1 MADANPHLDLTPWK
15 PTPTQVSEEWMK
27 LYEEFT
33 QEAKGSQHAY
43 VLKVRYDAQRVGN
56 LLRSWGL
63 PWQVVVAGYLWEYD
77 KEQIRQA
84 NLEHV
89 DEILSHISEADLY
102 AKYIEDENLPPLL
115 TPPYRDLGGLLIA
128 IAIYYLALHALQ
140 EQSNEKTYTGAM
152 QSQIESAGRT
162 LLNIAKSLGMWHF
175 KRDIE
180 DLLEQLRS
188 PRKFVE
194 LRKEHAHILEQDA
207 LMLEDTRQW
216 LIKSY
221 QQATGQ
227 PITVICIPCGI
238 VGLKRRLQDAHTT
251 ATSPKTQLTGFDL
264 VTFDVIVPTV
274 QECYATFGVLSQLGY
289 IQDDRL
295 IEQIANPKPNG
306 NSYMAL
312 GLILKPQGRYTQ
324 SLKWPE
330 TYTCICNL
338 QIATPFMQAIT
349 WYGCLHPDC
358 YQLHV
363 GASLQEE
370 IGPPSIEH
378 LWNSEKGKVF
388 LTLKE
393 FLATHHPQPETKA
406 PIFVYD
412 NNRRTVA
419 LPKGATALDFAYAL
433 DSMIGDHAVEAFIN
447 NRQAP
452 LYRILD
458 AGDIVEIRMSSEVQT
473 QDYWLSENYTV
484 TSLARRQIKESLNR
498 RFPYLRGYHLLHHIL
513 ERYHFTLTKEELD
526 RELRLL
532 LKQHNLGTPQTYLKR
547 LDKTGEPPYTPDW
560 AAQQIMR
567 QVAERNESL
576 SAIGV
581 RSSWIPVLDM
591 DLTATKKFIHQQR
604 LCNFCQP
611 TYPRDMKIMGRL
623 RKHSGELVVHKASC
637 PHLIDRTKAQQSV
650 LLPMTW
656 QPQPPAFR
664 VAFFVTAQDRK
675 GSILDLARQLRR
687 HQCDLISITA
697 EAVSKF
703 REARIHFTIEAYSDK
718 EVLDTWQEVSRIE
731 NVTKVEIDASATSA
745 RIRDRLQKLRKQEMA
760 LPGKIPVELA
770 WEESMVTLQ
779 PRNPILKNPFDISR
793 PATAKMFFG
802 RSAETKVMQRELC
815 DGEQGK
821 ALMLYGPRRSGK
833 SSICKNFLE
842 SQVRLPYWGVLFS
855 LQNFIQHNEETIL
868 MQLAERISEEFREQL
883 DLLAP
888 DWQRYSNGDP
898 QVRIKQVVQDCI
910 TKIPGSRLILALDEF
925 GGVIESYEK
934 GILEPRF
941 FTFWKDLMNEIPQL
955 SLVFALPTSAHN
967 TLSSKSLGN
976 TFSFVQPLPVM
987 FLDTKSAEQL
997 LIDPLR
1003 DQNVEIYPN
1012 TVALAVKLTG
1022 GNPYFMTLI
1031 GQQLIHHL
1039 NQETDKQLI
1048 TDEDLRLV
1056 VEHLIEAGFNQ
1067 NFIYLKREL
1076 QNNEELHILEAIVE
1090 LTSRSNQAKVQLNK
1104 IAVWLNLP
1112 ISVTRR
1118 HLERLRNGLI
1128 LEENGPASNP
1138 YYSLT
1143 IELMRRWLVH
1153 NHWFFTPSKER

>member
-1 MADANPHLDLTPWK
+1 MAEVKSHPDLTPWK
-15 PTPTQVSEEWMK
+15 PTPTWIPEDWMK
-27 LYEEFT
+27 LVEKLA
-33 QEAKGSQHAY
+33 QEAKGTQHAY

-63 PWQVVVAGYLWEYD
+63 PWQVVIAGYLWEYD
-77 KEQIRQA
+77 KEQICQA
-84 NLEHV
+84 NLENV
-89 DEILSHISEADLY
+89 DEVLSHISEADLY

-128 IAIYYLALHALQ
+128 IAIYYLALQTLQ
-140 EQSNEKTYTGAM
+140 ERSNEKTYTGAM
-152 QSQIESAGRT
+152 QSQIESVGRT
-162 LLNIAKSLGMWHF
+162 LLNITKSLGMWHF

-180 DLLEQLRS
+180 DLIEQLRS

-207 LMLEDTRQW
+207 LMLEEIRQS
-216 LIKSY
+216 LRASY
-221 QQATGQ
+221 QEATNQ
-227 PITVICIPCGI
+227 PITVVCTACGI
-238 VGLKRRLQDAHTT
+238 AGLKRRLQDAHTT
-251 ATSPKTQLTGFDL
+251 TTLSKPQLTSFDL

-274 QECYATFGVLSQLGY
+274 QDCYTAFGVLSQLGH
-289 IQDDRL
+289 IEDRV

-306 NSYMAL
+306 NSHIAL
-312 GLILKPQGRYTQ
+312 GLILKPQGPYTRA
-324 SLKWPE
+324 LKWPE
-330 TYTCICNL
+330 TYTRICNL

-349 WYGCLHPDC
+349 WYGCLHPNY
-358 YQLHV
+358 YQV
-363 GASLQEE
+363 YTNTFLQDE
-370 IGPPSIEH
+370 INSPSIQR
-378 LWNSEKGKVF
+378 LWTSEEGKVF
-388 LTLKE
+388 QALND
-393 FLATHHPQPETKA
+393 FLATRHPQIETMA
-406 PIFVYD
+406 PIVVYD
-412 NNRRTVA
+412 KNRNSIA

-433 DSMIGDHAVEAFIN
+433 DDMVGDHAVEAFIN

-452 LYRILD
+452 LYRVLD
-458 AGDIVEIRMSSEVQT
+458 AGDIVEIRTSNEFQT
-473 QDYWLSENYTV
+473 QDYWLSENYAI
-484 TSLARRQIKESLNR
+484 TSIARRQIKESLNR
-498 RFPYLRGYHLLHHIL
+498 RFPYLRGYRSLHNIL
-513 ERYHFTLTKEELD
+513 ERYHFTLTREDLE

-532 LKQHNLGTPQTYLKR
+532 LKQHNLGTPQSYLKR
-547 LDKTGEPPYTPDW
+547 LDKTDDLPYTLDW

-576 SAIGV
+576 SVVGV
-581 RSSWIPVLDM
+581 RSSWIPVLDI

-637 PHLIDRTKAQQSV
+637 PHLIDRTRAQQSV

-675 GSILDLARQLRR
+675 GLILDLTRHLRR
-687 HQCDLISITA
+687 HQCDLLSITA
-697 EAVSKF
+697 KALTKFGEAQ
-703 REARIHFTIEAYSDK
+703 ILFTIEAYTDK
-718 EVLDTWQEVSRIE
+718 EVLDIWQEVSGIE
-731 NVTKVEIDASATSA
+731 NVTKVEIDAATTSA
-745 RIRDRLQKLRKQEMA
+745 RTRDRLQKLRKQEMV
-760 LPGKIPVELA
+760 LPGKTPVELA

-802 RSAETKVMQRELC
+802 RSAETKIMQRELC

-842 SQVRLPYWGVLFS
+842 SQVPLPYCGVLFS

-868 MQLAERISEEFREQL
+868 MQLAEKISEEFSEQL
-883 DLLAP
+883 HLPAP
-888 DWQRYSNGDP
+888 DWQRYNSRDP

-910 TKIPGSRLILALDEF
+910 ARVPGSRLVLALDEF

-967 TLSSKSLGN
+967 TLSSKRFGN
-976 TFSFVQPLPVM
+976 AFSFVQPLPMM

-1067 NFIYLKREL
+1067 NFVYLKREL
-1076 QNNEELHILEAIVE
+1076 QNNQEFRILEAIVE
-1090 LTSRSNQAKVQLNK
+1090 LTTRSNQAKVQLKK
-1104 IAVWLNLP
+1104 IAFWLNLP
-1112 ISVTRR
+1112 VSVSRR

-1138 YYSLT
+1138 YYSFT
-1143 IELMRRWLVH
+1143 IELVRRWLAH
-1153 NHWFFTPSKER
+1153 NRWFFTPSKER

>member
-1 MADANPHLDLTPWK
+1 MADANSHLDLTPWR
-15 PTPTQVSEEWMK
+15 PTPTQIPEEWMK
-27 LYEEFT
+27 LYEELM

-63 PWQVVVAGYLWEYD
+63 PWQVVIAGYLWEYD

-84 NLEHV
+84 NLEGV
-89 DEILSHISEADLY
+89 DEILGHINEADLY
-102 AKYIEDENLPPLL
+102 GKYIEDENLPPLL
-115 TPPYRDLGGLLIA
+115 IPPYRDLGGLLIA
-128 IAIYYLALHALQ
+128 IAIYYQALQALQ
-140 EQSNEKTYTGAM
+140 EQSEEKPYTGAM
-152 QSQIESAGRT
+152 QSQIESVGRT
-162 LLNIAKSLGMWHF
+162 MLNMAKSLGMWHF
-175 KRDIE
+175 KRDSE
-180 DLLEQLRS
+180 DLIEQLRS
-188 PRKFVE
+188 PRKFTE
-194 LRKEHAHILEQDA
+194 LKKERARLLEQDA
-207 LMLEDTRQW
+207 LILEDARQW
-216 LIKSY
+216 LRESY
-221 QQATGQ
+221 QQATGH
-227 PITVICIPCGI
+227 PITVSCIPCGI
-238 VGLKRRLQDAHTT
+238 AGLKRRQQDAHITT
-251 ATSPKTQLTGFDL
+251 ILPTPQLTGFDL

-274 QECYATFGVLSQLGY
+274 QDCYSAFGVLSQLGH
-289 IQDDRL
+289 INDRV

-306 NSYMAL
+306 NSHIAL
-312 GLILKPQGRYTQ
+312 GLILKPQGPYTQ
-324 SLKWPE
+324 ALKWPE
-330 TYTCICNL
+330 TYTRICHL
-338 QIATPFMQAIT
+338 QIATPFMHAIT
-349 WYGCLHPDC
+349 WYGCLYPN
-358 YQLHV
+358 YYEFYTKL
-363 GASLQEE
+363 SLQDE
-370 IGPPSIEH
+370 INPPSIQR
-378 LWNSEKGKVF
+378 LWNDEEGKVF
-388 LTLKE
+388 LALGE
-393 FLATHHPQPETKA
+393 FLTTHHPQVETQS
-406 PIFVYD
+406 PIIVYD
-412 NNRRTVA
+412 KNRNSIA
-419 LPKGATALDFAYAL
+419 LPKGATALDFAYKL
-433 DSMIGDHAVEAFIN
+433 DSVIGDHALEAFIN

-452 LYRILD
+452 IYRILD
-458 AGDIVEIRMSSEVQT
+458 AGDIVEIRTSNEFQT
-473 QDYWLSENYTV
+473 QDYWLSENYAI
-484 TSLARRQIKESLNR
+484 TSIARRQIKGSLNR
-498 RFPYLRGYHLLHHIL
+498 RFPYLRGYHSLHNIL
-513 ERYHFTLTKEELD
+513 ERYHFMLTQEDLE

-532 LKQHNLGTPQTYLKR
+532 LKRHNLGTPQTYLKR
-547 LDKTGEPPYTPDW
+547 LDKTDELPYTLDW

-576 SAIGV
+576 SASEG

-591 DLTATKKFIHQQR
+591 GLTATKKFIHQQR
-604 LCNFCQP
+604 PCNFCQP

-623 RKHSGELVVHKASC
+623 RKRSGELVVHKATC
-637 PHLIDRTKAQQSV
+637 PHLIDRSKAQQSV

-656 QPQPPAFR
+656 QLQPPAFR

-675 GSILDLARQLRR
+675 GLILDLARHLRR
-687 HQCDLISITA
+687 HQCDLLTITGKA
-697 EAVSKF
+697 LTEFGEAQ
-703 REARIHFTIEAYSDK
+703 ILFTIEAYSDQ
-718 EVLDTWQEVSRIE
+718 EVLDIWQEVSGIE
-731 NVTKVEIDASATSA
+731 NVTKVEIDATATSA
-745 RIRDRLQKLRKQEMA
+745 RTRDRLLKLRKQDIA
-760 LPGKIPVELA
+760 LPGKTPVELV

-802 RSAETKVMQRELC
+802 RSAETKIMQRELC

-821 ALMLYGPRRSGK
+821 ALILYGPRRSGK

-855 LQNFIQHNEETIL
+855 LQNFIQHDEETIL
-868 MQLAERISEEFREQL
+868 MQLVERISEEFSEQL
-883 DLLAP
+883 HLPAP
-888 DWQRYSNGDP
+888 NWQRYDSGDP
-898 QVRIKQVVQDCI
+898 QVRIKQVMQDCI
-910 TKIPGSRLILALDEF
+910 AKIPGSRLVLALDEF

-967 TLSSKSLGN
+967 TLSSKRFGN
-976 TFSFVQPLPVM
+976 TFSFVQPLPMM

-1039 NQETDKQLI
+1039 NQETGKQLI

-1067 NFIYLKREL
+1067 NFVYLIREL
-1076 QNNEELHILEAIVE
+1076 QNNQELRILEAIVE
-1090 LTSRSNQAKVQLNK
+1090 LTTRSNQAKVQLKK
-1104 IAVWLNLP
+1104 IASRLNIP
-1112 ISVTRR
+1112 IPAARR

-1138 YYSLT
+1138 YYSFT
-1143 IELMRRWLVH
+1143 IELVRRWLEH

>member
-1 MADANPHLDLTPWK
+1 MAGANPHLDLTLWK
-15 PTPTQVSEEWMK
+15 PTPTQVPAEWMK
-27 LYEEFT
+27 LAET
-33 QEAKGSQHAY
+33 LAQEVRGSQRAY
-43 VLKVRYDAQRVGN
+43 VMKVKYDAQRVGN
-56 LLRSWGL
+56 MLRSWGL
-63 PWQVVVAGYLWEYD
+63 PWQVVMAGYLWEYD
-77 KEQIRQA
+77 KEQIRKA
-84 NLEHV
+84 GLCDV
-89 DEILSHISEADLY
+89 DQVLGHINEAYLY
-102 AKYIEDENLPPLL
+102 ARYIEDENLPPLL

-128 IAIYYLALHALQ
+128 IAIYYQALQALQ

-152 QSQIESAGRT
+152 QSQIESVGRT

-194 LRKEHAHILEQDA
+194 LRREHAHILEQDA
-207 LMLEDTRQW
+207 LMLEEIRQS
-216 LIKSY
+216 LMASY
-221 QQATGQ
+221 QEATNQ
-227 PITVICIPCGI
+227 PITVVCTPCGI
-238 VGLKRRLQDAHTT
+238 AGLKRRQQDAHVTT
-251 ATSPKTQLTGFDL
+251 LLSKPQLTGFDL

-274 QECYATFGVLSQLGY
+274 QDCYAAFGILSQLGH
-289 IQDDRL
+289 IEDRV

-306 NSYMAL
+306 NSHIAL
-312 GLILKPQGRYTQ
+312 GLILKPQGPYTRA
-324 SLKWPE
+324 LKWPE
-330 TYTCICNL
+330 TYTRICHL
-338 QIATPFMQAIT
+338 QIATPLMQAIT
-349 WYGCLHPDC
+349 WYGCLHPDY
-358 YQLHV
+358 YQLYMR
-363 GASLQEE
+363 ASLQEE
-370 IGPPSIEH
+370 LELPSIEH
-378 LWNSEKGKVF
+378 LWNGEEGKVF
-388 LTLKE
+388 LALKE

-406 PIFVYD
+406 PIVVYD
-412 NNRRTVA
+412 NNRNPIA
-419 LPKGATALDFAYAL
+419 LPKGSTALDFAYAL
-433 DSMIGDHAVEAFIN
+433 DVMIGDHAVEVFIN
-447 NRQAP
+447 TRQAP

-458 AGDIVEIRMSSEVQT
+458 AGDIVEIRTSTEVQT
-473 QDYWLSENYTV
+473 QDYWLSEDYTI

-498 RFPYLRGYHLLHHIL
+498 RFPYLRGYHSLHHIL
-513 ERYHFTLTKEELD
+513 ERYHFTLTKEDLD

-547 LDKTGEPPYTPDW
+547 LDKTGERPYTPDW
-560 AAQQIMR
+560 AAQQIMQ

-576 SAIGV
+576 PAVGG

-623 RKHSGELVVHKASC
+623 RKRSGELVVHKATC
-637 PHLIDRTKAQQSV
+637 PHLIDRTKSQQSI

-675 GSILDLARQLRR
+675 GLILDLARHLRR
-687 HQCDLISITA
+687 HQCDLLSITA
-697 EAVSKF
+697 KALSKF
-703 REARIHFTIEAYSDK
+703 GEAQILFTIEAYSDK
-718 EVLDTWQEVSRIE
+718 EVLDIWQEVSRIE
-731 NVTKVEIDASATSA
+731 NVTKVEIDAAATSA
-745 RIRDRLQKLRKQEMA
+745 RTRDRLQKLRKQETV
-760 LPGKIPVELA
+760 LPGKTPVELA
-770 WEESMVTLQ
+770 WEESMVILQ

-793 PATAKMFFG
+793 PATSKMFFG
-802 RSAETKVMQRELC
+802 RSSETKIMQRELC
-815 DGEQGK
+815 DEEQGK
-821 ALMLYGPRRSGK
+821 ALILYGPRRSGK
-833 SSICKNFLE
+833 SSICKNFLDT
-842 SQVRLPYWGVLFS
+842 QVRPPYWGVLFS
-855 LQNFIQHNEETIL
+855 LQNFIQHDEGTIL
-868 MQLAERISEEFREQL
+868 MQLAERICEDFREQL
-883 DLLAP
+883 HLSTP
-888 DWQRYSNGDP
+888 DWQCYSNGDP
-898 QVRIKQVVQDCI
+898 QVRFKQVVQDCI
-910 TKIPGSRLILALDEF
+910 AKIPGSRLVLALDEF

-967 TLSSKSLGN
+967 TLSSKRFGN
-976 TFSFVQPLPVM
+976 TFSFVQPLPVI

-1056 VEHLIEAGFNQ
+1056 VDHLIEAGFNQ
-1067 NFIYLKREL
+1067 NFVYLKREL
-1076 QNNEELHILEAIVE
+1076 QNNEELRLLEAIVE
-1090 LTSRSNQAKVQLNK
+1090 LTTRSNQAKVQLKK
-1104 IAVWLNLP
+1104 IASWLNLP
-1112 ISVTRR
+1112 VSVIRR

-1138 YYSLT
+1138 YYSFT
-1143 IELMRRWLVH
+1143 IELVRRWLAH
-1153 NHWFFTPSKER
+1153 NHWFFLPSTEK

>member
-1 MADANPHLDLTPWK
+1 MTVSNLNSDLTLWK
-15 PTPTQVSEEWMK
+15 PTPTQIPEQWMK
-27 LYEEFT
+27 LAEELD
-33 QEAKGSQHAY
+33 QEVKGSQRPY
-43 VLKVRYDAQRVGN
+43 IMKVKYNAQRVGN
-56 LLRSWGL
+56 MLRSWGL
-63 PWQVVVAGYLWEYD
+63 PWHVVIAGYLWEYE
-77 KEQIRQA
+77 KELILQA
-84 NLEHV
+84 NL
-89 DEILSHISEADLY
+89 DEMNEVLSHIDESNSY
-102 AKYIEDENLPPLL
+102 CKYIEDEQLPPLL

-128 IAIYYLALHALQ
+128 VAIFYQALLTLQ
-140 EQSNEKTYTGAM
+140 EQSNERSYTGKIL
-152 QSQIESAGRT
+152 SQIESVGRT
-162 LLNIAKSLGMWHF
+162 LLNIAKRLGMWYF

-188 PRKFVE
+188 SRKFAE
-194 LRKEHAHILEQDA
+194 LKKDHTHILHQDA
-207 LMLEDTRQW
+207 LMLEEIRQF
-216 LIKSY
+216 LITSY
-221 QQATGQ
+221 HKATKQ
-227 PITVICIPCGI
+227 TITVVCTPCGI
-238 VGLKRRLQDAHTT
+238 AGMKRRQQDSQTT
-251 ATSPKTQLTGFDL
+251 AILSKPRLTGFDL

-274 QECYATFGVLSQLGY
+274 QDCYNAFGLLSQLGH
-289 IQDDRL
+289 IQDQRI
-295 IEQIANPKPNG
+295 IEEIANPKLNG
-306 NSYMAL
+306 NSRIAL
-312 GLILKPQGRYTQ
+312 GLVLKPQGPYTQ
-324 SLKWPE
+324 VLKWPE
-330 TYTCICNL
+330 TYARICHL
-338 QIATPFMQAIT
+338 QIATPFMQAIN
-349 WYGCLHPDC
+349 WYGCLHPDY
-358 YQLHV
+358 YQTFTNKPQQV
-363 GASLQEE
+363 E
-370 IGPPSIEH
+370 INSQSIQH
-378 LWNSEKGKVF
+378 LWTGEEGRVF
-388 LTLKE
+388 QELND
-393 FLATHHPQPETKA
+393 FLATRHPPIETITA
-406 PIFVYD
+406 IVVYD
-412 NNRRTVA
+412 KNRNPIA
-419 LPKGATALDFAYAL
+419 LPKGATALDFVYKL
-433 DSMIGDHAVEAFIN
+433 DSEVGDHAVEAFIN

-452 LYRILD
+452 LYRVLD
-458 AGDIVEIRMSSEVQT
+458 AGDIVEIRTSNELQT
-473 QDYWLSENYTV
+473 QDYWLSENFAL

-498 RFPYLRGYHLLHHIL
+498 RFPYLKGYHSLQNIL
-513 ERYHFTLTKEELD
+513 ERYHFTLTREDLE

-532 LKQHNLGTPQTYLKR
+532 LRQHNLGTPQSYLKR
-547 LDKTGEPPYTPDW
+547 LDKTDELPYTLDW

-576 SAIGV
+576 SSVGG
-581 RSSWIPVLDM
+581 RSSWIPVLDI
-591 DLTATKKFIHQQR
+591 DLTVTKKFIHQQR

-637 PHLIDRTKAQQSV
+637 PHLIDRTRAQQSV

-675 GSILDLARQLRR
+675 GLILDLTRHLRR
-687 HQCDLISITA
+687 HQCDLLSITA
-697 EAVSKF
+697 KALTKFGEAQ
-703 REARIHFTIEAYSDK
+703 ILFTIEAYTDK
-718 EVLDTWQEVSRIE
+718 EVLDIWQEVSGIE
-731 NVTKVEIDASATSA
+731 NVTKVEIDAATTSA
-745 RIRDRLQKLRKQEMA
+745 RTRDRLQKLRKQEMV
-760 LPGKIPVELA
+760 LPGKTPVELA

-802 RSAETKVMQRELC
+802 RSAETKIMQRELC

-842 SQVRLPYWGVLFS
+842 SQVPLPYCGVLFS

-868 MQLAERISEEFREQL
+868 MQLAEKISEEFSEQL
-883 DLLAP
+883 HLPAP
-888 DWQRYSNGDP
+888 DWQRYNSRDP

-910 TKIPGSRLILALDEF
+910 ARVPGSRLVLALDEF

-967 TLSSKSLGN
+967 TLSSKRFGN
-976 TFSFVQPLPVM
+976 AFSFVQPLPMM

-1067 NFIYLKREL
+1067 NFVYLKREL
-1076 QNNEELHILEAIVE
+1076 QNNQKFRILEAIVE
-1090 LTSRSNQAKVQLNK
+1090 LTTRSNQAKVQLKK
-1104 IAVWLNLP
+1104 IAFWLNLP
-1112 ISVTRR
+1112 VSVSRR

-1138 YYSLT
+1138 YYSFP
-1143 IELMRRWLVH
+1143 IELVRRWLAH
-1153 NHWFFTPSKER
+1153 NRWFFTPSKES